1 MGALAAKDLPNQP
14 PPPRLEL
21 LRQLLE
27 GGDRPV
33 GSLALRR
40 EQRLEAGGRL
50 VGPLPLGRLTLR
62 ASSCISTYV
71 EISRGGQN
79 HWLLAYASASAV
91 VALSSLGCRQGRHGA
106 RRTKGLRY
114 RANFD
119 IAKLAAMVGADGL

>member
-1 MGALAAKDLPNQP
+1 VGALAAKDLPNQP

-50 VGPLPLGRLTLR
+50 VGPLPLGRQQRFKLLSGRGYSGSQGTD
-62 ASSCISTYV
+62 CTST
-71 EISRGGQN
+71 
-79 HWLLAYASASAV
+79 
-91 VALSSLGCRQGRHGA
+91 SLKDA
-106 RRTKGLRY
+106 
-114 RANFD
+114 
-119 IAKLAAMVGADGL
+119 